1 MLDTVPLAGQPTRMA
16 GHDTK
21 PDFLGGTTS
30 IMTFPERGI
39 VVAVTSNI
47 GFADTK
53 SIALK
58 IAEVFAEQ
66 ARRSVDKSTAAGT
79 SQ

>member
-1 MLDTVPLAGQPTRMA
+1 
-16 GHDTK
+16 
-21 PDFLGGTTS
+21 
-30 IMTFPERGI
+30 MTFPERKL

-58 IAEVFAEQ
+58 IAEAFARQE
-66 ARRSVDKSTAAGT
+66 KPAA
-79 SQ
+79 QK

>member
-1 MLDTVPLAGQPTRMA
+1 
-16 GHDTK
+16 
-21 PDFLGGTTS
+21 
-30 IMTFPERGI
+30 
-39 VVAVTSNI
+39 VAVTSNI

-79 SQ
+79 RNNPHNQIDLI